1 MRCTVLKR
9 LRIWFFNQATWIY
22 NIEYMIISVFI
33 LIGVVLVDLK
43 IWDVERYLPA
53 FMYTDVSL
61 ARIILAPLAGA
72 LLTITTFTFS
82 AILAVMIKYSNS
94 YSPKTI
100 ENFIKEKSTMK
111 VLGIFI
117 GGFVY
122 NICALL
128 LLQGIGENQKVIAG
142 FVGVAYA
149 IVSII
154 YFTIFVQNVIFSMQ
168 SINLIRKIYEET
180 KVVIKKEIAN
190 RKEAPVTK
198 HYKKAT
204 EIKVIS
210 NKDGYLST
218 IDYSYLKKLLCKKAK
233 LLIIDSKIGDY
244 LNKKTQIAHIM
255 VNEGQDIA
263 DIMDNIKEAF
273 IVMDNKLY
281 FNDYR
286 HGITKLVEIAL
297 RAISTAVNDPNTAIH
312 SIRKISVLLS
322 YLARS
327 EDIHTAKVLEDDF
340 EILYIENNLTE
351 DLYFTFHQIV
361 HYAKQDV
368 SVMRALLEGL
378 WLIEQNAVGKNR
390 EFVND
395 YAKEIYTKSLPNH
408 NNKMDVAYLEEIYCK
423 FSSSKQELR
432 QQEL

>member
-1 MRCTVLKR
+1 MLTR

-22 NIEYMIISVFI
+22 NIEYMIISIFI
-33 LIGVVLVDLK
+33 LVGVTLVDLK
-43 IWDVERYLPA
+43 IWDVESYLPK
-53 FMYTDVSL
+53 FMFTDASL
-61 ARIILAPLAGA
+61 ARTILAPLAGA

-94 YSPKTI
+94 YSSKTI

-128 LLQGIGENQKVIAG
+128 LLQGIGPEDKVIAG
-142 FVGVAYA
+142 FIGVVYA

-180 KVVIKKEIAN
+180 KDVIKKEIAG
-190 RKEAPVTK
+190 RKNAPAIKYTK
-198 HYKKAT
+198 QEK
-204 EIKVIS
+204 EIKIIS
-210 NKDGYLST
+210 NKNGYLST
-218 IDYSYLKKLLCKKAK
+218 IDYKLLKKLLKKRAS
-233 LLIIDSKIGDY
+233 LCIIDSKVGDY
-244 LNKKTQIAHIM
+244 ITKKTQIGHIILRD
-255 VNEGQDIA
+255 GQEVA
-263 DIMDNIKEAF
+263 DIMDNIKETF
-273 IVMDNKLY
+273 IILDNKLY

-297 RAISTAVNDPNTAIH
+297 RAISTAINDPNTAIH

-327 EDIHTAKVLEDDF
+327 EHVHTVKIMEDDF
-340 EILYIENNLTE
+340 EILYIENNLSE

-378 WLIEQNAVGKNR
+378 WLIEQNAEGKNR
-390 EFVND
+390 EFVNE

-408 NNKMDVAYLEEIYCK
+408 NNKMDVGYLEEIYCK
-423 FSSSKQELR
+423 FGSSK
-432 QQEL
+432 

>member
-1 MRCTVLKR
+1 MLKR

-198 HYKKAT
+198 HYKKAA

-218 IDYSYLKKLLCKKAK
+218 IDYSYLKKLLSKKSK
-233 LLIIDSKIGDY
+233 LIIIDSKIGDY

-390 EFVND
+390 EFVNE

-423 FSSSKQELR
+423 FGSSK
-432 QQEL
+432 

>member
-1 MRCTVLKR
+1 MLTRLK
-9 LRIWFFNQATWIY
+9 IWFYNQATWIY
-22 NIEYMIISVFI
+22 NIEYMIVSIFI
-33 LIGVVLVDLK
+33 LIGVTLIDLN
-43 IWDVERYLPA
+43 ILDVGRYLPQ
-53 FMYTDVSL
+53 FMFTDAGL

-94 YSPKTI
+94 YSSKTI

-128 LLQGIGENQKVIAG
+128 LLQEIGQDEKVIAG

-154 YFTIFVQNVIFSMQ
+154 YFTIFVQNVISSMQ

-180 KVVIKKEIAN
+180 KEVIKKEIAG
-190 RKEAPVTK
+190 RKNTPAIKYTK
-198 HYKKAT
+198 QEK

-210 NKDGYLST
+210 NKNGYFSA
-218 IDYSYLKKLLCKKAK
+218 IDYKYLKKLLRRKAD
-233 LLIIDSKIGDY
+233 LFIIDSKIGDY
-244 LNKKTQIAHIM
+244 LNKKTQIAHII
-255 VNEGQDIA
+255 VKEGQDIT
-263 DIMDNIKEAF
+263 DIMNDIKEAF

-286 HGITKLVEIAL
+286 HGLTKLVEIAL
-297 RAISTAVNDPNTAIH
+297 RAISPSINDPNTSIH

-327 EDIHTAKVLEDDF
+327 EHIHTVKVSDGDF

-361 HYAKQDV
+361 HYAKDDV

-390 EFVND
+390 EFVIE

-408 NNKMDVAYLEEIYCK
+408 NNKMDVAYLEEIYNK
-423 FSSSKQELR
+423 FVKSSN
-432 QQEL
+432 

>member
-1 MRCTVLKR
+1 MLERLK
-9 LRIWFFNQATWIY
+9 IWFFNQATWIY
-22 NIEYMIISVFI
+22 NIEYMIISIFI
-33 LIGVVLVDLK
+33 LIGVTVVDLN
-43 IWDVERYLPA
+43 IWDLERFLPE
-53 FMYTDVSL
+53 FMFTDASL

-94 YSPKTI
+94 YSSKTI

-128 LLQGIGENQKVIAG
+128 LLQGIGQDEKVISG
-142 FVGVAYA
+142 FVGVVYA
-149 IVSII
+149 IISII

-180 KVVIKKEIAN
+180 KEVIKKEIAG
-190 RKEAPVTK
+190 RKNAPAIKYTK
-198 HYKKAT
+198 QEKEVKIISKK
-204 EIKVIS
+204 
-210 NKDGYLST
+210 NGYLST
-218 IDYSYLKKLLCKKAK
+218 VDYNMLKKLLRKRAK
-233 LLIIDSKIGDY
+233 LCIIDCKVGDY
-244 LNKKTQIAHIM
+244 ITKKTQIGHILLRD
-255 VNEGQDIA
+255 GQEVT
-263 DIMDNIKEAF
+263 DIMNNIKETF
-273 IVMDNKLY
+273 IILDNKLY

-297 RAISTAVNDPNTAIH
+297 RAISPAINDPNTAIH

-327 EDIHTAKVLEDDF
+327 EHIHTVKIVDGDF
-340 EILYIENNLTE
+340 EILYIENNLSE

-390 EFVND
+390 KFVIE
-395 YAKEIYTKSLPNH
+395 YAEEIYTKSLPDH
-408 NNKMDVAYLEEIYCK
+408 NNKMDVAYLEEIYNK
-423 FSSSKQELR
+423 FKNIDNK
-432 QQEL
+432 

>member
-1 MRCTVLKR
+1 MLTR

-22 NIEYMIISVFI
+22 NIEYMIISIFI
-33 LIGVVLVDLK
+33 LVGVTLVDLK
-43 IWDVERYLPA
+43 IWDVESYLPQ
-53 FMYTDVSL
+53 FMFTDASL

-94 YSPKTI
+94 YSSKTI

-128 LLQGIGENQKVIAG
+128 LLQEVGQDEKVIAG

-149 IVSII
+149 IVSIV
-154 YFTIFVQNVIFSMQ
+154 YFTIFVQNVISSMQ

-180 KVVIKKEIAN
+180 KDVIKKEIAG
-190 RKEAPVTK
+190 RKNTPAIKYTK
-198 HYKKAT
+198 QEK

-210 NKDGYLST
+210 NKNGYFSA
-218 IDYSYLKKLLCKKAK
+218 IDYKYLKKLLRRKAD
-233 LLIIDSKIGDY
+233 LFIIDSKIGDY
-244 LNKKTQIAHIM
+244 LNKKTQIAHII
-255 VNEGQDIA
+255 VKEGHDIS
-263 DIMDNIKEAF
+263 DIMNDIKEAF

-286 HGITKLVEIAL
+286 HGLTKLVEIAL
-297 RAISTAVNDPNTAIH
+297 RAISPAVNDPNTSIH
-312 SIRKISVLLS
+312 AIRKISVLLS

-327 EDIHTAKVLEDDF
+327 EHIHTVKVSEDNF
-340 EILYIENNLTE
+340 EILYIENNLSE

-361 HYAKQDV
+361 HYAKEDV

-390 EFVND
+390 EFVME
-395 YAKEIYTKSLPNH
+395 YAKEIYTKSLPSH
-408 NNKMDVAYLEEIYCK
+408 NNKMDVAYLEDIYNK
-423 FSSSKQELR
+423 FVNNSN
-432 QQEL
+432 

>member
-1 MRCTVLKR
+1 MLTR
-9 LRIWFFNQATWIY
+9 LRIWFYNQATWIY
-22 NIEYMIISVFI
+22 NIEYMIISIFI
-33 LIGVVLVDLK
+33 LIGVTLVDLN
-43 IWDVERYLPA
+43 ILDVGRYLPQ
-53 FMYTDVSL
+53 FMFTDASL

-94 YSPKTI
+94 YSSKTI

-128 LLQGIGENQKVIAG
+128 LLQGIGQDEKVVAG

-154 YFTIFVQNVIFSMQ
+154 YFTIFVQNVISSMQ

-180 KVVIKKEIAN
+180 KEVIKKEIAG
-190 RKEAPVTK
+190 RKNTPAIKYTK
-198 HYKKAT
+198 QEK

-210 NKDGYLST
+210 NKNGYFSA
-218 IDYSYLKKLLCKKAK
+218 IDYKYLRKLLRRKAD
-233 LLIIDSKIGDY
+233 LFIIDSKIGDY
-244 LNKKTQIAHIM
+244 LNKKTQIAHII
-255 VNEGQDIA
+255 VKEGQDIT
-263 DIMDNIKEAF
+263 DIMNDIKEAF

-286 HGITKLVEIAL
+286 HGLTKLVEIAL
-297 RAISTAVNDPNTAIH
+297 RAISPAVNDPNTSIH

-327 EDIHTAKVLEDDF
+327 EHIHTVKVSDGDF

-361 HYAKQDV
+361 HYAKDDV

-390 EFVND
+390 EFVIE

-408 NNKMDVAYLEEIYCK
+408 NNKMDVAYLEEIYNK
-423 FSSSKQELR
+423 FVNSSN
-432 QQEL
+432 

>member
-1 MRCTVLKR
+1 VLKR

-198 HYKKAT
+198 HYKKAA

-218 IDYSYLKKLLCKKAK
+218 IDYSYLKKLLSKKSK
-233 LLIIDSKIGDY
+233 LIIIDSKIGDY

-255 VNEGQDIA
+255 LNEGQDIA

-390 EFVND
+390 EFVNE

-423 FSSSKQELR
+423 FGSSK
-432 QQEL
+432 

>member
-1 MRCTVLKR
+1 MLERFK
-9 LRIWFFNQATWIY
+9 IWFFNQATWIY
-22 NIEYMIISVFI
+22 NIEYMIISLFI
-33 LIGVVLVDLK
+33 LIGVALVDLNYL
-43 IWDVERYLPA
+43 DVERLLPS
-53 FMYTDVSL
+53 FMYTDISL

-94 YSPKTI
+94 YSTKTI

-128 LLQGIGENQKVIAG
+128 LLQGIGEDEKVIAG
-142 FVGVAYA
+142 FIGVVYA
-149 IVSII
+149 IISII

-180 KVVIKKEIAN
+180 KVVIKKEIAG
-190 RKEAPVTK
+190 RKTAPAIKYTK
-198 HYKKAT
+198 QAK
-204 EIKVIS
+204 EIKIIS
-210 NKDGYLST
+210 NKNGYLST
-218 IDYSYLKKLLCKKAK
+218 VDYNMLKNLLKKRATLC
-233 LLIIDSKIGDY
+233 IIDSKVGDY
-244 LNKKTQIAHIM
+244 ITKKTQVGH
-255 VNEGQDIA
+255 VLLRDGQDIA
-263 DIMDNIKEAF
+263 DIMDSIKDTF
-273 IVMDNKLY
+273 IILDNKLY

-286 HGITKLVEIAL
+286 HGLTKLVEIAL
-297 RAISTAVNDPNTAIH
+297 RAISPAINDPNTAIH

-327 EDIHTAKVLEDDF
+327 EHLHTVKISEDGL
-340 EILYIENNLTE
+340 EILYIENSLSE

-361 HYAKQDV
+361 HYAKEDV

-390 EFVND
+390 EFVIG
-395 YAKEIYTKSLPNH
+395 YAKEIYTKSLPSH
-408 NNKMDVAYLEEIYCK
+408 NNKMDVAYLEDVYSK
-423 FSSSKQELR
+423 FEERLTNEK
-432 QQEL
+432 

>member
-1 MRCTVLKR
+1 MLTR

-22 NIEYMIISVFI
+22 NIEYMIISIFI
-33 LIGVVLVDLK
+33 LVGVTLVDLK
-43 IWDVERYLPA
+43 IWDVESYLPK
-53 FMYTDVSL
+53 FMFTDASL
-61 ARIILAPLAGA
+61 ARTILAPLAGA

-94 YSPKTI
+94 YSSKTI

-128 LLQGIGENQKVIAG
+128 LLQGIGPEDKVIAG
-142 FVGVAYA
+142 FIGVVYA

-180 KVVIKKEIAN
+180 KDVIKKEIAG
-190 RKEAPVTK
+190 RKNAPAIKYTK
-198 HYKKAT
+198 QEK
-204 EIKVIS
+204 EIKIIS
-210 NKDGYLST
+210 NKNGYLST
-218 IDYSYLKKLLCKKAK
+218 IDYKLLKKLLKKRAS
-233 LLIIDSKIGDY
+233 LCIIDSKVGDY
-244 LNKKTQIAHIM
+244 ITKKTQIGHIILRD
-255 VNEGQDIA
+255 GQEVA
-263 DIMDNIKEAF
+263 DIMDNIKETF
-273 IVMDNKLY
+273 IILDNKLY

-297 RAISTAVNDPNTAIH
+297 RAISTAINDPNTAIH

-327 EDIHTAKVLEDDF
+327 EHVHTVKIMEDDF
-340 EILYIENNLTE
+340 EILYIENNLSE

-378 WLIEQNAVGKNR
+378 WLIEQNAEGKNR
-390 EFVND
+390 EFVNE

-408 NNKMDVAYLEEIYCK
+408 NNKMDVGYLEEIYCK
-423 FSSSKQELR
+423 FGSFK
-432 QQEL
+432 